1 MSKDSTFVLA
11 VNGLFDAV
19 DVSSVSQ
26 TETGVAVIS
35 KRGDLL
41 YFYEESDKNIAKN
54 ICSHLSK
61 AVFTAGKSNAYQPDW
76 DALEKEWA
84 LED

>member
-1 MSKDSTFVLA
+1 MSIKNTFVLA
-11 VNGLFDAV
+11 INGMFDAA
-19 DVSSVSQ
+19 DVSSVSN

-41 YFYEESDKNIAKN
+41 YFHEESDKEKAKS

-61 AVFTAGKSNAYQPDW
+61 AVFTADKSDPYHPNWEELGLA
-76 DALEKEWA
+76 
-84 LED
+84 